1 MLKIL
6 FICHGNI
13 CRSPTAEF
21 VMKKLV
27 KDAGLEDAIYI
38 ESAATST
45 EELGNP
51 VYPPARKMLATHG
64 LDCTGK
70 TARQINADDVEKF
83 DLIIG
88 MDDENMYMLRRRFGN
103 KAKFKMLLDYAGRAG
118 QEVFDPW
125 YTRDFERSY
134 RDILAGCEGLM
145 EEIITIDFT
154 ECETKKELFAV
165 LRREMEWQDWY
176 GENLDALHDIVTG
189 LPHRGNVFAVIP
201 PVKEELRK
209 YAEIIET
216 ILRND

>member
-1 MLKIL
+1 MLNIL

-27 KDAGLEDAIYI
+27 KDAGLDEAIYV

-51 VYPPARKMLATHG
+51 VYPPARKMLAAHG
-64 LDCTGK
+64 LDCKGK
-70 TARQINADDVEKF
+70 TARQITADDVEEF

-88 MDDENMYMLRRRFGN
+88 MDDENMYMLRRRFGSN
-103 KAKFKMLLDYAGRAG
+103 AKFKMLLDYAGRAG

-154 ECETKKELFAV
+154 ECETKKEMFAV

-201 PVKEELRK
+201 PVKEELKK

-216 ILRND
+216 ILKND